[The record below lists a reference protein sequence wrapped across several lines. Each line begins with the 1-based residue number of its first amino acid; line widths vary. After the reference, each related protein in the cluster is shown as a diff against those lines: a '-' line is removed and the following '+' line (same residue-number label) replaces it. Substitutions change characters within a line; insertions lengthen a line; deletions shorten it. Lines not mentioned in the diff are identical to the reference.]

1 MLFSS
6 YTFVLL
12 FLPLTWA
19 IYRHCQKHGGR
30 RRAILWLV
38 LASLFYFGWWNPKYL
53 LLLGLSIG
61 VNFGLGLL
69 MRTDRPATVRR
80 GLLVFGV
87 IFNLGLL
94 GFYKYADF
102 FVESL
107 GRALGTGWDLG
118 TIVLPIAISFF
129 TFQQIAY
136 LVDAHRNL
144 CHEYSLVDYVLF
156 VTFFP
161 QLIAGPIV
169 HHAEMLPQ
177 FSSGAGDRPDHVDRA
192 VGLSIFAIGLAKKV
206 LLADS
211 LAPQATPVFDAA
223 QAGLTPTVLD
233 AWIASLSY
241 TLQLYFDFSGYSDMA
256 LGIARLFGI
265 VLPLNFNSPYKSAS
279 IVEFWRRW
287 HLTLSR
293 FLRDYLYIPLG
304 GSRRGRTR
312 RYVNLMTTMVLG
324 GLWHGAGWT
333 FVFWGTLHGIY
344 LVINH
349 VWASLQDRL
358 GALGRWHGQG
368 RRVLAVGLTFLA
380 TVVAWVFF
388 RAESF
393 GAAARILGAMFGA
406 GGTDPMT
413 SSIPMA
419 AAWLAVLLTAVFVL
433 PNTQEILRDFRPA
446 LDFDVDRAGPTR
458 GLRLRLTKRWAL
470 LTALL
475 LIVSIVAMSRTSE
488 FIYYQF

>member
-6 YTFVLL
+6 YTFLLL
-12 FLPLTWA
+12 FLPITWGF
-19 IYRHCQKHGGR
+19 YRQLQRRQGR
-30 RRAILWLV
+30 RGAIAWLV
-38 LASLFYFGWWNPKYL
+38 LASLVYFGWWNPKYL
-53 LLLGLSIG
+53 LLLGVSIG
-61 VNFGLGLL
+61 VNFLVGILL
-69 MRTDRPATVRR
+69 RSSRPPKMRRLMLIA
-80 GLLVFGV
+80 GIG
-87 IFNLGLL
+87 FNLCLL

-107 GRALGTGWDLG
+107 GSAFGTGWDLG

-129 TFQQIAY
+129 TFQQVAY

-144 CHEYSLVDYVLF
+144 THEYSFIDYVLF

-177 FSSGAGDRPDHVDRA
+177 FSSGDGARPNSTDLV
-192 VGLSIFAIGLAKKV
+192 VGLTIFSLGLAKKV

-211 LAPQATPVFDAA
+211 LAPQATPVFEAA
-223 QAGLTPTVLD
+223 QAGLTPTVID

-241 TLQLYFDFSGYSDMA
+241 SLQLYFDFSGYSDMA
-256 LGIARLFGI
+256 LGLGRMFGI
-265 VLPLNFNSPYKSAS
+265 VLPLNFSSPYKSAS

-293 FLRDYLYIPLG
+293 FLRDYLYIPIG
-304 GSRRGRTR
+304 GSRKGRSR
-312 RYVNLMTTMVLG
+312 RYVNLMATMVLG

-333 FVFWGTLHGIY
+333 FVFWGTLHGVY
-344 LVINH
+344 LVLNH
-349 VWASLQDRL
+349 AWASLGQRL
-358 GALGRWHGQG
+358 GVLSRWGGRS
-368 RRVLAVGLTFLA
+368 RRLAAVGLTFLA

-393 GAAARILGAMFGA
+393 GAAFRILTAMA
-406 GGTDPMT
+406 GSGGDGPVA
-413 SSIPMA
+413 SPLLVA
-419 AAWLAVLLTAVFVL
+419 GFWLVLLLPAVFLL
-433 PNTQEILRDFRPA
+433 PNTQEIMSDYQPA
-446 LDFDVDRAGPTR
+446 LDFVPGRTTVTR
-458 GLRLRLTKRWAL
+458 ELRFSIGTRWAL
-470 LTALL
+470 LVGIL
-475 LIVSIVAMSRTSE
+475 LIISIAAMSRTSE